1 MSGFIFLTMASIYEV
16 SKIINA
22 IATGIEDECL
32 KCMDE
37 NKNIIRD
44 SIQEQ
49 LFSGIDGTDR
59 CLTPTYDND
68 PYFNEPGPWQ
78 NKAQSYKRWKEKITP
93 PISSYLLNLPP
104 RPTEVPNLFITGT
117 FYDSIRVRKGTAGI
131 SVFTD
136 GFIDGPDIQ
145 KKYGDNIFSLGSSAK
160 EYFILM
166 HLRPWLERFFNDCG
180 YK

>member
-1 MSGFIFLTMASIYEV
+1 MASIYEV

-22 IATGIEDECL
+22 IITGFENECV

-44 SIQEQ
+44 CIQEQ
-49 LFSGIDGTDR
+49 LYSGMDGTDR
-59 CLTPTYDND
+59 CLNPTYDND

-93 PISSYLLNLPP
+93 PIASYLLNLPP

-117 FYDSIRVRKGTAGI
+117 FYDSIRVRKGTTGI

-166 HLRPWLERFFNDCG
+166 HLRPHLERFFNDCG
-180 YK
+180 YR

>member
-1 MSGFIFLTMASIYEV
+1 MASIYEV
-16 SKIINA
+16 SVIINT
-22 IATGIEDECL
+22 IANGIEEECM

-37 NKNIIRD
+37 NKSIIRD
-44 SIQEQ
+44 CIQEQ
-49 LFSGIDGTDR
+49 LYSGVDGTDR
-59 CLTPTYDND
+59 CLAPTYDND

-78 NKAQSYKRWKEKITP
+78 NKPERYKRWKEKITP

-117 FYDSIRVRKGTAGI
+117 FYDSIRLKKSSTGVD
-131 SVFTD
+131 VFTE

-160 EYFILM
+160 EYFIM
-166 HLRPWLERFFNDCG
+166 MYLRPWLENFFNECG

>member
-1 MSGFIFLTMASIYEV
+1 MASIYEV

-68 PYFNEPGPWQ
+68 PYFKEPGPWQ

-117 FYDSIRVRKGTAGI
+117 FYDSIRLKKRNADMQ
-131 SVFTD
+131 VFTE
-136 GFIDGPDIQ
+136 GFIDGPDIL
-145 KKYGDNIFSLGSSAK
+145 KKYGDKIFSLGSTAR
-160 EYFILM
+160 EYFIMM
-166 HLRPWLERFFNDCG
+166 HLRPWIERFFRECG